1 MWFGFM
7 KGEMVAVGGVGGT
20 QKVSDALDRRT
31 APEQEK
37 KTPLPTF
44 IVIFILINI

>member
-31 APEQEK
+31 TPEQEK
-37 KTPLPTF
+37 KPHFPRLLLF
-44 IVIFILINI
+44 